1 MRGGDDFVHLA
12 ARQEHGIAAAEFP
25 LRLPRCAQQD
35 LAAGDEVE
43 AGFGPRRKADA
54 EGRGELE
61 SAVAGAAQA
70 HAHQQLADGVMR
82 IFCKVGRSIKHCG

>member
-1 MRGGDDFVHLA
+1 MSKVHFSVTVKPDGSLTLPAFAVRGLG
-12 ARQEHGIAAAEFP
+12 
-25 LRLPRCAQQD
+25 